1 MQSLKETI
9 LRILKWMQ
17 APEVAG
23 KLKLG
28 ALKQTAV
35 GSYQS
40 SQTTIPNL
48 VNEVRFYSGGM
59 GSVSIGT
66 EYSRDSVTIPATW
79 YNFLYLP
86 HRDGGNNGAVSDDNH
101 QYGTLILFGMV
112 SNAGMFVLRISAGSI
127 GWLKKVY

>member
-40 SQTTIPNL
+40 SQKTIADL

-66 EYSRDSVTIPATW
+66 AYSRDSVTISTGW
-79 YNFLYLP
+79 YNFLYIP
-86 HRDGGNNGAVSDDNH
+86 HRDGGNNGAADGDNH
-101 QYGTLILFGMV
+101 QYGNLILFGMTV
-112 SNAGMFVLRISAGSI
+112 TGMYVLRITSGSV
-127 GWLKKVY
+127 GQLKKVY